1 MPPKAKRY
9 AMNKK
14 QRSRAFRFTA
24 VFSFVLLAL
33 LQTACKD
40 QSILIVADPVFDP
53 PFGEVAK
60 GTIVTITCET
70 EDAKIWYTKDGND
83 PTKNPISVF
92 LYTGPFVINKT
103 TTIKAIAVKDG
114 WISSKVK
121 NAEGIYVVPDT
132 RSEP

>member
-1 MPPKAKRY
+1 MKR
-9 AMNKK
+9 AL
-14 QRSRAFRFTA
+14 SRAFNFA
-24 VFSFVLLAL
+24 VVFSFILL
-33 LQTACKD
+33 TITFVACKD

-83 PTKNPISVF
+83 PMKNPISVF
-92 LYTGPFVINKT
+92 LYTGPFIINKT

-132 RSEP
+132 SLSSQRSES

>member
-1 MPPKAKRY
+1 MKR
-9 AMNKK
+9 AL
-14 QRSRAFRFTA
+14 SRAFKLTA
-24 VFSFVLLAL
+24 VFSFIMLATAL
-33 LQTACKD
+33 TACKD
-40 QSILIVADPVFDP
+40 QSMLFVADPVFNP

-92 LYTGPFVINKT
+92 LYTRPFIIDKT
-103 TTIKAIAVKDG
+103 TTIKAVAMKEG

-121 NAEGIYVVPDT
+121 NASGIYIVPDT